1 MSCRRLKSHQ
11 PIILTRHPHPMVQ
24 PSVETRSG
32 ILTKL
37 GIFSVIAIS
46 IAFYGKSRASEYKKV
61 RHLRESDAVIDS
73 RIKAQLEEFEIKK
86 NYPGMNME
94 EGDFERKSK
103 YVGAGSSYSSRKT
116 GDRFTFSSMWR

>member
-1 MSCRRLKSHQ
+1 
-11 PIILTRHPHPMVQ
+11 MVQ

-37 GIFSVIAIS
+37 GIFSVIAIG

-61 RHLRESDAVIDS
+61 RHLQESDAIINS
-73 RIKAQLEEFEIKK
+73 RIKSQLEEFEIKK
-86 NYPGMNME
+86 NYPGMNTE